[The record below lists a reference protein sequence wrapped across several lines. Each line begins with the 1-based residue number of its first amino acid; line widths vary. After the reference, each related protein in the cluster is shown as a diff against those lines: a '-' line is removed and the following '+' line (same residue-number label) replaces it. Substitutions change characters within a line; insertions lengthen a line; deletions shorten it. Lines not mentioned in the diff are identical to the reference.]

1 MSDHMGSHMLN
12 EVLQLLEQRSVFE
25 QMGRQAAQQLVLDI
39 VRLSNRYDCNP
50 GEILD
55 EIGERL
61 AICSY
66 CLSAKPDVREG
77 LCGDCR
83 TRDTWT

>member
-12 EVLQLLEQRSVFE
+12 EVLQLLEQRGVFE
-25 QMGRQAAQQLVLDI
+25 QMGQEAAQQLVLDI
-39 VRLSNRYDCNP
+39 VRLSHRYDCNS

-66 CLSAKPDVREG
+66 CLSAKPDVRNG
-77 LCGDCR
+77 VCGACR
-83 TRDTWT
+83 TRDART